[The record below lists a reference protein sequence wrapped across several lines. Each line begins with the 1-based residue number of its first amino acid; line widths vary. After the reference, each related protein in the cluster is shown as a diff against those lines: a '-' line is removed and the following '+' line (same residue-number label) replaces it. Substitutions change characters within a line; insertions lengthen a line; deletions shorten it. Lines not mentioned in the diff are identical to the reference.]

1 MWRTKRTGL
10 SKRFGLL
17 NPGKLFSDGSTGV
30 SPAAQ
35 SETASNYFDLVI
47 TGAGAGAG
55 WDAQAPNPSAAAATA
70 TMAITLMAFMVCK
83 FTFLS

>member
-1 MWRTKRTGL
+1 L
-10 SKRFGLL
+10 SKRFSLL
-17 NPGKLFSDGSTGV
+17 NPGKLFSDGGTGV

-35 SETASNYFDLVI
+35 SEVAPNYFDLVI
-47 TGAGAGAG
+47 GAGAGAGAG

-70 TMAITLMAFMVCK
+70 TIAITLIAFMVSS